1 MGSQRRTPP
10 PPPPRPSKKKAG
22 EGMWQAWWLL
32 LLALCAV
39 LVVILGLIWLF
50 IEFPGLAGWKEVSK
64 ESAEGRARQEKWRR
78 DSVILG
84 ELQRRG
90 RRVTVDQLVTDLEE
104 VLVVKSD
111 PKNLR
116 RCSSTKMR
124 RSATQVSMCNSSSG
138 VSSGDSR
145 QQSPRLEEVHL
156 PSSSREVRLPSST
169 REAHL
174 PSSTREVHHPSSSSR
189 ESHLPS
195 SSREVGLP
203 SSARG
208 GREKGASHS
217 SRGGFQEVDLSL
229 HSVER
234 SGGGGGEGDLLKN
247 CENTEV

>member
-1 MGSQRRTPP
+1 MG
-10 PPPPRPSKKKAG
+10 
-22 EGMWQAWWLL
+22 
-32 LLALCAV
+32 
-39 LVVILGLIWLF
+39 
-50 IEFPGLAGWKEVSK
+50 
-64 ESAEGRARQEKWRR
+64 
-78 DSVILG
+78 ILG

-111 PKNLR
+111 PKNVR

-156 PSSSREVRLPSST
+156 PSSS
-169 REAHL
+169 
-174 PSSTREVHHPSSSSR
+174 SR

-195 SSREVGLP
+195 SSREAGLP

-234 SGGGGGEGDLLKN
+234 GGEGDLLK
-247 CENTEV
+247 

>member
-39 LVVILGLIWLF
+39 LVLILGLIWLF
-50 IEFPGLAGWKEVSK
+50 IEFPGLTGWKEVSK

-90 RRVTVDQLVTDLEE
+90 RRVTVDQLVTNLEE
-104 VLVVKSD
+104 VFVVKSD

-156 PSSSREVRLPSST
+156 PSSSREVRLPSS
-169 REAHL
+169 
-174 PSSTREVHHPSSSSR
+174 STREVPLPSSSSR
-189 ESHLPS
+189 EAHIPS

-229 HSVER
+229 HSTER
-234 SGGGGGEGDLLKN
+234 GGGSSGEGDLLKN